1 MYPRKTLDLFPMIKA
16 LIASGAVVTASVLAS
31 PAQADD
37 NFYLN
42 PEWNGGWSGSD
53 FGGAVFDAYVGYEAG
68 AFYIQGGPSWLQPD
82 AGDTEVGFSAKT
94 GVSAPVA
101 EPLDVYGEVSF
112 AKYKDI
118 DAGYGLKAGLK
129 YKF

>member
-1 MYPRKTLDLFPMIKA
+1 MCPRKTLDLFPMIKA

-31 PAQADD
+31 PAQAEG
-37 NFYLN
+37 FYLN
-42 PEWNGGWSGSD
+42 PEWNGAWSGSD
-53 FGGAVFDAYVGYEAG
+53 FGGAVFDAHVGYEAG
-68 AFYIQGGPSWLQPD
+68 AFYIQGGGSWLQPD

-94 GVSAPVA
+94 GVSAAVA

-129 YKF
+129 YSF

>member
-1 MYPRKTLDLFPMIKA
+1 MLKL
-16 LIASGAVVTASVLAS
+16 LIASGVAVSAAALAS
-31 PAQADD
+31 PAQADGG
-37 NFYLN
+37 FYLN

-53 FGGAVFDAYVGYEAG
+53 FGGAIFDLGVGYEAG

-101 EPLDVYGEVSF
+101 EKFDVYGEVSF
-112 AKYKDI
+112 AKYDEL
-118 DAGYGLKAGLK
+118 DAAYGLKVGGK

>member
-1 MYPRKTLDLFPMIKA
+1 MIKA

-31 PAQADD
+31 PAQADG
-37 NFYLN
+37 FYLN
-42 PEWNGGWSGSD
+42 PEWNGGWTGSD
-53 FGGAVFDAYVGYEAG
+53 FGGAVFDGHVGYEAG
-68 AFYIQGGPSWLQPD
+68 AFYIQGGPSWAQPD
-82 AGDTEVGFSAKT
+82 AGDTEVGVSAKT

-112 AKYKDI
+112 AKYKDS
-118 DAGYGLKAGLK
+118 DANYGLKAGLK